1 MRNTY
6 KLTLLLSGTA
16 TLALLTWGCKT
27 AAPPP
32 SGFLSGGYSNLKQV
46 DNSTWRYVDTNRLAA
61 YRSFRVEPVS
71 VLVKEYWGTT
81 FTAGQQAAVGAQ
93 FRQKI
98 VNALASRSDVT
109 GTPGP
114 NTAEVRAAITQAYRV
129 GNSLAMGVEAEILD
143 PQTHQQLAAIRGVR
157 IGPPEVGL
165 RLNAY
170 NLDNSGYTPAWWSWP
185 SAIQLMDEWAEQ
197 VRKMVDEAHK
207 R

>member
-6 KLTLLLSGTA
+6 KLALLLSGTA

-32 SGFLSGGYSNLKQV
+32 SGFLRGGYSNLKPV

-61 YRSFRVEPVS
+61 YRSFTVQPVS

-81 FTAGQQAAVGAQ
+81 LTAGQQEAVGAR

-98 VNALASRSDVT
+98 ASALSSRYDVT

-114 NTAEVRAAITQAYRV
+114 NTAEVRAAITRAYRV
-129 GNSLAMGVEAEILD
+129 GNSLAVGVEAEILD
-143 PQTHQQLAAIRGVR
+143 PQTHQQLAAVRGVR

-165 RLNAY
+165 KLGAHS
-170 NLDNSGYTPAWWSWP
+170 LDNSGYTAAWWSWP